1 MRPYQKP
8 ALSHGRNFDQ
18 KRFNEF
24 NITGCCSSGRQ
35 LDEPSGQYPSRQTAL
50 PLARRSL
57 AELTHDACPSVM
69 CDCLISFHQA
79 VHHFLSYKR
88 RERDV

>member
-18 KRFNEF
+18 KRFNGF
-24 NITGCCSSGRQ
+24 NITGCYSSAG
-35 LDEPSGQYPSRQTAL
+35 SSMNGQTAL

-57 AELTHDACPSVM
+57 PQLTHDACPLVM

-88 RERDV
+88 RECDV